1 MNAMG
6 LLIYAKQCEA
16 LAQFYATVAGLQI
29 THREPTLRR
38 LEGAGVELLVHGI
51 PDVIARD
58 IRISSPPQRRE
69 DCALKLILSVPSL
82 EAARLQIETLGG
94 AWFAA
99 ESWRDAES
107 KVCNAMDP
115 EGNVFQLREPAAPP

>member
-6 LLIYAKQCEA
+6 LLIYAKRSEA

-29 THREPTLRR
+29 THREPSLLR
-38 LEGAGVELLVHGI
+38 LEGSGIELLVHGL
-51 PDVIARD
+51 PDAIARE
-58 IRISSPPQRRE
+58 ISISSPPQRRE

-82 EAARLQIETLGG
+82 EAARLRVEALGG
-94 AWFAA
+94 AWFAD

-107 KVCNAMDP
+107 TVCNAMDP
-115 EGNVFQLREPAAPP
+115 EGNVFQLREPTALP